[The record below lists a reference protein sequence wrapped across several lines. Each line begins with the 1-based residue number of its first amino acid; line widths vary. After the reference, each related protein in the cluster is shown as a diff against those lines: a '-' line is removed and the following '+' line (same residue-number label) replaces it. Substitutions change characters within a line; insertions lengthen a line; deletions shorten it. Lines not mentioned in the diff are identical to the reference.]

1 MKVYIVDDEEGKAQN
16 IHEFMH
22 RVVPECQ
29 IEIYRSFQK
38 GLRALITSPPDL
50 LLLDMTMPTYEVG
63 PRESGGRDRRYAGRE
78 IVRQLKRKKLSVPVI
93 VITQYEQFEEGGK
106 DVDLDTIRNELLE
119 KFPDNFVDAIYYNAS
134 DSQWM
139 LTLERLVLPILVPA
153 E

>member
-1 MKVYIVDDEEGKAQN
+1 MKVYIVDDEEGKTQN
-16 IHEFMH
+16 IEEFM
-22 RVVPECQ
+22 RRLVPTCE
-29 IEIYRSFQK
+29 IEVYRSFQK
-38 GLRALITSPPDL
+38 GLRALITSQPDL

-78 IVRQLKRKKLSVPVI
+78 ILRQLKRKKLFVPVI

-106 DVDLDTIRNELLE
+106 DVDLNTIRSDLHD
-119 KFPDNFVDAIYYNAS
+119 KFPGVFIDAIYYNAS

-139 LTLERLVLPILVPA
+139 LTLERHVKPILAPN

>member
-16 IHEFMH
+16 INDFMR

-50 LLLDMTMPTYEVG
+50 LLLDMSMPTYEVG

-78 IVRQLKRKKLSVPVI
+78 IVRQLKRKNLSIPVI

-106 DVDLDTIRNELLE
+106 DVDLNTIRNNLLQ

-139 LTLERLVLPILVPA
+139 LTLEQLVLPILVPA